1 MAASKYQIVVISPD
15 DFIYIESW
23 REAID
28 AMRFGFAELGMEV
41 PVVENRFE
49 PGATPIVFGAHHL
62 DAGMEE
68 RLPPGTIL
76 YNLEQLLPGYP
87 WHRPHYLALLGR
99 FTVWDFHLR
108 NVEQLRREGINAAAR
123 HVPIGYVP
131 QMASVAPATENVDV
145 LFYGVLTER
154 RQSVVKE
161 LMARELKVV
170 ALRGVF
176 GRERDE
182 WIARAKVVVNLHQQ
196 ADGYFEALRVLHLMA
211 NGKAVVTECDDAEE
225 IDSRLLPGLRTV
237 AYEGL
242 VDACE
247 SLARNADQRR
257 ALAASALAAVRRSE
271 LRMSTILRGVLLG

>member
-170 ALRGVF
+170 
-176 GRERDE
+176 
-182 WIARAKVVVNLHQQ
+182 VNLHQQ